1 MNSTQKGLKNYFLQ
15 IKRSPLL
22 SGNKMKKKI
31 KRVKSVNAL
40 REKNWDDR
48 FIYDKIPFYDSKNDK
63 NVLINLRSKC
73 NSSNRKYGNVKGLSF
88 ADNSL
93 FLYRPLSNKTTIN
106 HLFLHN
112 KNAIKL
118 ASAKSRD
125 INFRNDQNKLG
136 SNYRSFLAL
145 GSNYTN
151 NYENYK
157 KSEIKNSIE
166 THNFNGLNLINLNNL
181 MKMWDELAVNKN
193 YRKLFTVIYRELD
206 EENKEEL
213 YEREKKE
220 LNKIKDYINN
230 FKKTVENRINT
241 IQELFELNIKLNTEI
256 INKDNKSNELILGQ
270 ISDKINQLREDTI
283 KVCKSMQQLKTELSG
298 IKNLDKF
305 DIRLIGE
312 KFGFDKN
319 YLIKMKGELNFLKEG
334 FAKYYFNLG
343 NDQTPF
349 LLKAS
354 EKSKISLDKDPFI
367 HLVPLSQE
375 LKDKITECTY
385 YIYQELIAY
394 QNEKV
399 HNRVLRSISPL
410 KRIVKNCTEDEAKN
424 LGDKEDNNEQKNLNN
439 KINILLNKH
448 NKTNN
453 YINMSEDNINNKF
466 NTLQINNKTN
476 NKILNNINHDS
487 NNNLYFRKNILINKN
502 KLKEECNNKIMNDL
516 KNNIDNHYNKE
527 NEIKKVELNEEIKNI
542 IKNNATESNKL
553 KSKSNNDILD
563 LTQKEKGNLSESLGT
578 KKSYDYKNL
587 FSKYR
592 INDNPINK
600 MPINNHKENKE
611 INLLENLNSQKEQ
624 IPNILPANNSNNND
638 NENKNVN
645 DINNINNNNENN
657 EEEKKNSDSD
667 LEDLLS

>member
-1 MNSTQKGLKNYFLQ
+1 MSALQKGLKNYFLQ

-48 FIYDKIPFYDSKNDK
+48 FIYDKIPLYDSKNDK

-73 NSSNRKYGNVKGLSF
+73 DSSNRKLGNVKNLNF

-93 FLYRPLSNKTTIN
+93 FLYRPLSNKTTMN
-106 HLFLHN
+106 HLFLN
-112 KNAIKL
+112 SKNAIKL
-118 ASAKSRD
+118 GSAKSHD
-125 INFRNDQNKLG
+125 INFRNEQNKLG
-136 SNYRSFLAL
+136 NNYRSFLAL

-151 NYENYK
+151 NFENYK
-157 KSEIKNSIE
+157 KSEIKNSID
-166 THNFNGLNLINLNNL
+166 THDFNALNLINLNNL
-181 MKMWDELAVNKN
+181 MKYWDELAVNRN

-213 YEREKKE
+213 YEKEKKE
-220 LNKIKDYINN
+220 LNKIKEYINDL
-230 FKKTVENRINT
+230 KKCIENRINT

-270 ISDKINQLREDTI
+270 ISDKINQLREKTI
-283 KVCKSMQQLKTELSG
+283 DVCKSMQTLKTELSG
-298 IKNLDKF
+298 IKNLDKY

-312 KFGFDKN
+312 KFGFDRN

-354 EKSKISLDKDPFI
+354 EKSKISNDKDPFI

-375 LKDKITECTY
+375 LKDKITDCTY

-399 HNRVLRSISPL
+399 NNKVLRSISPL
-410 KRIVKNCTEDEAKN
+410 RRIIKNVGEDDAKN
-424 LGDKEDNNEQKNLNN
+424 LGEKEENENNKKNLNNHINN

-448 NKTNN
+448 NGVNNN

-466 NTLQINNKTN
+466 NSLQLYNRSNKLIYGDTN
-476 NKILNNINHDS
+476 NLNN
-487 NNNLYFRKNILINKN
+487 NNNLYFRKYALINKN
-502 KLKEECNNKIMNDL
+502 KLKEKCNNKILNDL
-516 KNNIDNHYNKE
+516 KQNDNNINIINNKE
-527 NEIKKVELNEEIKNI
+527 NEIKKVNLNEELKDTKI
-542 IKNNATESNKL
+542 NNFTENEKE
-553 KSKSNNDILD
+553 KSKSNNELINI
-563 LTQKEKGNLSESLGT
+563 TRKEKRNLSE
-578 KKSYDYKNL
+578 KFCNKNENEYKNL
-587 FSKYR
+587 FNKYK
-592 INDNPINK
+592 INDNSVNKPKTNESNKINEL
-600 MPINNHKENKE
+600 NNLDN
-611 INLLENLNSQKEQ
+611 NLISQNEK
-624 IPNILPANNSNNND
+624 ITNILPDNSSKDSINFNN
-638 NENKNVN
+638 
-645 DINNINNNNENN
+645 NN
-657 EEEKKNSDSD
+657 EEEKKMEYND
-667 LEDLLS
+667 LDGLLS